1 MVRAQAGVMHWAHT
15 LVFAPYQAL
24 ANRTTQFEMLPM
36 CYELG
41 SSARLRMMQSSRRLA
56 RDNVPSQEWTLALIY
71 NYMSLTSSLECMYR
85 DR

>member
-1 MVRAQAGVMHWAHT
+1 MSIA
-15 LVFAPYQAL
+15 LVKP
-24 ANRTTQFEMLPM
+24 ELP
-36 CYELG
+36 CG
-41 SSARLRMMQSSRRLA
+41 GIRSSARLRIVQSSRRLA